1 MSEVHTTPCSACKK
15 MIYIGAKFCPFCA
28 TSLPSTDSQQQ
39 ASPTAPAASLPPAPQ
54 QPVGESLVESPREM
68 PQETPD
74 EKAEARPEKLLCAPP
89 APVKRLTP
97 RNVGV
102 GILLALL
109 LVWGVAIVLSMGGF
123 KFGAPAPAAADP
135 EQPAVG
141 PVAPLPHKGDTW
153 RDPVTGM
160 EFVWVSGGTYEM
172 GCGFWTSDCGVFET
186 PLHDVELRGFWLGN
200 YDVTQGQW
208 QKIMERNPSRYYKGD
223 NYPVERVSWDDA
235 NTFIAKLNA
244 QGGSKFR
251 LPTEAE
257 WEYAA
262 RSGGRPEKYAGVDEL
277 GRIAWY
283 SGNSGGS
290 THEVGTRAPNGL
302 GLYDM
307 SGNVAEWCAD
317 GFSTYDH
324 SPRDSSAAK
333 APPDNEHMVRGGS
346 WRDAP
351 EYVRAASRH
360 YDKADS
366 RVEYIGLRLA
376 RTN

>member
-1 MSEVHTTPCSACKK
+1 
-15 MIYIGAKFCPFCA
+15 
-28 TSLPSTDSQQQ
+28 
-39 ASPTAPAASLPPAPQ
+39 
-54 QPVGESLVESPREM
+54 M
-68 PQETPD
+68 PQETPG
-74 EKAEARPEKLLCAPP
+74 EKAEARPETLLSAPS

-97 RNVGV
+97 RNV

-109 LVWGVAIVLSMGGF
+109 LVWGVATVFSMGGF
-123 KFGAPAPAAADP
+123 KFGEPVPAAADP
-135 EQPAVG
+135 EQPAAG

-172 GCGFWTSDCGVFET
+172 GCGFWTSDCSTLET
-186 PLHDVELRGFWLGN
+186 PLHDVELRGFWLGK
-200 YDVTQGQW
+200 YEVTQGQW

-235 NTFIAKLNA
+235 IKFIAKLNA

-262 RSGGRPEKYAGVDEL
+262 RSGGRPEKYAGVGEL
-277 GRIAWY
+277 GSIAWY

-317 GFSTYDH
+317 GFSFYYD
-324 SPRDSSAAK
+324 SPRDNSTAK
-333 APPDNEHMVRGGS
+333 AKSENEHMVRGGS
-346 WRDAP
+346 WLDGP
-351 EYVRAASRH
+351 EYVRAASRK

-366 RVEYIGLRLA
+366 REEYIGLRLA